1 MIKEEK
7 NIDFYTTGRQ
17 PSEEEF
23 AKISEWIKKDQAK
36 KDLRRTRTTRKESN
50 SRNKNIATS
59 GTDQMQP
66 QKK

>member
-23 AKISEWIKKDQAK
+23 AQISQWIKKDK
-36 KDLRRTRTTRKESN
+36 KEQLLNRRKKLQRKKTSN
-50 SRNKNIATS
+50 NKLAAGLANSA
-59 GTDQMQP
+59 QHQ
-66 QKK
+66 Q